1 MHVDILWMMNE
12 VWLRYNIVLGYGV
25 IIFISYE
32 MCDVN
37 INLLNLGMNV
47 MIRYWFLV
55 NKSYF
60 MCFLNVCIDV
70 RILRSRLSWY
80 FNNNSNSK

>member
-1 MHVDILWMMNE
+1 
-12 VWLRYNIVLGYGV
+12 V

-55 NKSYF
+55 
-60 MCFLNVCIDV
+60 
-70 RILRSRLSWY
+70 
-80 FNNNSNSK
+80 